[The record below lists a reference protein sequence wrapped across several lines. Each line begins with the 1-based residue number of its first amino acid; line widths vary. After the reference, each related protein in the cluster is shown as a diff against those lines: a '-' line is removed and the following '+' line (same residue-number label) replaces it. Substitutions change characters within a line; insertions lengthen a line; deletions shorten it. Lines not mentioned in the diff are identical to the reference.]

1 MAFCSDLTHNP
12 WLTRS
17 PPMAVK
23 KKKSGKKPVGRKKAT
38 AQTKPS
44 KGTAGEGRK
53 KPAAKLARKA
63 APKTSGVVA
72 KKRTTPGKAAA
83 PPQPHPGT
91 SAARTAAS
99 RPTEQA
105 WTPARIRSEW
115 VDFFEK
121 QGHLHVPSASL
132 IPSGDP
138 TLLFTTAGM
147 VPFKGYFAGTEE
159 PPRNRLVSIQKCFR
173 TTDLESVGKTARH
186 LTMFEMLGNFSFG
199 DYFKREAIQFA
210 YQFSVHRLKLDPK
223 KIWVTVYLDD
233 DEAELL
239 WIKETGIPKERI
251 RRLGKEANWWGPAG
265 DSGACGPCSELYLD
279 RGPDRCTCEDKAAC
293 GPGGSCDRYMEY
305 WNLVFNQFHQDTS
318 GKLHPLPKTGID
330 TGAGLERIAALL
342 SGVESVYETSELAR
356 IIRETEE
363 LTSEL
368 STGKKKVHYREENA
382 APFRVIAD
390 HVRSASFAISDGIFP
405 DNTGR
410 GYVIRRLIRRAL
422 LFAREIGIS
431 RPILYRLV
439 PLVADIY
446 GSSYPD
452 VRNKKAEIEKRLLQE
467 EERFLHTLELGI
479 RRYHEYLTEHKKS
492 KARVFS
498 GESAFRLYDT
508 YGFPLEMTSEL
519 AEREGLRVDLA
530 DFDKHMNHQRE
541 MASQA
546 SRWKDWNFPGDFSLD
561 TSKATAFTGY
571 DKSVE
576 SARVLAL
583 IKNETSPAEIL
594 EPGPSM
600 IVLDRTPFYPE
611 GGGQIGD
618 TGRITSDSGLVFR
631 VNDTRKK
638 GDIIVHFGELM
649 AGSVKVG
656 DTVTAGIDRERREA
670 LMRHH
675 SATHL
680 LNHSLRK
687 ILGTHI
693 LQTGSLVSPDY
704 LRFDFSHPERINET
718 VLKEIE
724 LEVNRS
730 IAARGGVNASVLPI
744 EEARKSGAIATFGE
758 KYGDRVRVIRMGGAG
773 ELSVEFCGGCH
784 VANTGDIRAFLI
796 LKEASPGAGNRRIE
810 AVAGDQV
817 AAHFER
823 EFDRIQAE
831 VNTHNQLVREAAAS
845 LAENLSAAS
854 GMPDLAISESVL
866 DPTSVRNAIDR
877 SPLAVAE
884 IRDTLLLWKK
894 KLQDKGRDLQN
905 ARKAAAKQT
914 SADLPDAA
922 ALIASAQKVGPVTVV
937 VKQFTAIDIDVL
949 RKLADAIKE
958 RERCAAVLFGTTGD
972 KGPILI
978 FMANKE
984 AVAHGIDSGQL
995 IRSAAMLI
1003 GGGGGGRPDMAQA
1016 GGKNADGLSAALA
1029 KAVETLKGSVR

>member
-1 MAFCSDLTHNP
+1 MAAKKKSSAKKRGP
-12 WLTRS
+12 
-17 PPMAVK
+17 AVK
-23 KKKSGKKPVGRKKAT
+23 KKVSGRKKA
-38 AQTKPS
+38 AV
-44 KGTAGEGRK
+44 
-53 KPAAKLARKA
+53 KPALKKTGAKKAAAKTTPKHVREEQARKA
-63 APKTSGVVA
+63 AQP
-72 KKRTTPGKAAA
+72 AAA
-83 PPQPHPGT
+83 KVPANLRGLDN
-91 SAARTAAS
+91 
-99 RPTEQA
+99 A

-115 VDFFEK
+115 IDFFEK
-121 QGHLHVPSASL
+121 QGHLHVASASL

-147 VPFKGYFAGTEE
+147 VPFKSYFAGTEE

-199 DYFKREAIQFA
+199 DYFKKEAIQFA
-210 YQFSVHRLKLDPK
+210 YAFSVERLRLDPE

-233 DEAELL
+233 DEAEQL
-239 WIKETGIPKERI
+239 WLKETGIPKTRI

-279 RGPDRCTCEDKAAC
+279 RGPERCTCEDKSTC

-342 SGVESVYETSELAR
+342 SGVESVYDTSELAR

-363 LTSEL
+363 LTAGL
-368 STGKKKVHYREENA
+368 SAGKKKVHYREENS

-390 HVRSASFAISDGIFP
+390 HIRSASFAISDGIYP

-422 LFAREIGIS
+422 LFARELGIS

-446 GSSYPD
+446 GSSYPE

-479 RRYHEYLTEHKKS
+479 RRYNEYLGDHKK
-492 KARVFS
+492 ARAKIFS

-508 YGFPLEMTSEL
+508 YGFPLEMTAEL
-519 AEREGLRVDLA
+519 AEREGLPVDIA
-530 DFDKHMNHQRE
+530 AFDEHMNHQRE

-546 SRWKDWNFPGDFSLD
+546 SRWKDWSFPGDLTLD
-561 TSKATAFTGY
+561 TSKATIFTGY
-571 DKSVE
+571 EAAVE
-576 SARVLAL
+576 SARVVAL
-583 IKNETSPAEIL
+583 IKDETSPAEIKA
-594 EPGPSM
+594 PGACM
-600 IVLDRTPFYPE
+600 IILDRTPFYPE

-618 TGRITSDSGLVFR
+618 TGRITSDGGLVFR

-638 GDIIVHFGELM
+638 GDIIVHFGELI
-649 AGSVKVG
+649 AGAVHTG
-656 DTVTAGIDRERREA
+656 DVVTAGIDTERREN

-680 LNHSLRK
+680 LNNSLRK
-687 ILGTHI
+687 ILGSHI

-704 LRFDFSHPERINET
+704 LRFDFSHPEKIDDAS
-718 VLKEIE
+718 LKEIE

-730 IAARGGVNASVLPI
+730 IAAHGEVSATVLPI
-744 EEARKSGAIATFGE
+744 DEARKSGAIATFGE
-758 KYGDRVRVIRMGGAG
+758 KYGERVRVIRMGDAG
-773 ELSVEFCGGCH
+773 KLSVEFCGGCH
-784 VANTGDIRAFLI
+784 VANTSDIRSFLI

-810 AVAGDQV
+810 ALAGDHV

-823 EFDRIQAE
+823 EFERVTAE
-831 VNTHNQLVREAAAS
+831 VNHHNQMAREVSAT
-845 LAENLSAAS
+845 LAERAGGRNPAGSAALLITDNIMDPGAVRS
-854 GMPDLAISESVL
+854 ALA
-866 DPTSVRNAIDR
+866 R

-884 IRDTLLLWKK
+884 IRDTLSHWKK
-894 KLQDKGRDLQN
+894 TLQEKGRELQN
-905 ARKAAAKQT
+905 LRKVATKAANVNLPSA
-914 SADLPDAA
+914 ADL
-922 ALIASAQKVGPVTVV
+922 IAGAQKVGPMTIVV
-937 VKQFTAIDIDVL
+937 REFSGVEVDAL
-949 RKLADAIKE
+949 RKLGDAVKE
-958 RERCAAVLFGTTGD
+958 RERCAAVLFGTAAE
-972 KGPILI
+972 KGPVLV
-978 FMANKE
+978 FMANRE
-984 AVAHGIDSGQL
+984 AIERGADSGKL
-995 IRSAAMLI
+995 IRSAASLI
-1003 GGGGGGRPDMAQA
+1003 EGGGGGRPDMAQA
-1016 GGKNADGLSAALA
+1016 GGKNAAGLSAALLRA
-1029 KAVETLKGSVR
+1029 VDELSSSIKA